1 MTITEE
7 IVEVAKKLIEFES
20 IESRPDQLKAII
32 DFVENYLKKNTKLNL
47 KRFEVKG
54 KHSLVGIFPP
64 RLPES
69 ALRAHSDSGSQAIPE
84 VFFHDHLDVVPGK
97 SEQFKPYIEDGKLY
111 GRGASDTKGNG
122 ATLLVLAKELSRQI
136 PDPAL
141 RAHSGSGILKESPGV
156 FPNVGF
162 MFTTDEEIGGHN
174 GAKYLLE
181 KGYRCQFFITAEPTG
196 FNIVPAH
203 KGILWVKIKVK
214 GRSAHSSKLWEGE
227 NAILKALSGFEK
239 LSKLFPQPKKSS
251 WQTTVNLSGIE
262 SGDAF
267 NKVPG
272 ECLLKLDIRRTE
284 KDSPESIIGKIKRC
298 FPGAEIEI
306 IEDEALM
313 NTSFKNPYIKKL
325 SALIEKVSLRVP
337 SIHRGNGACDGR
349 FYANAGIPAIQFGTA
364 SKGIHT
370 DNEFLIIPALENFY
384 KILLEFSNSVA

>member
-20 IESRPDQLKAII
+20 IESKPGELKAII
-32 DFVENYLKKNTKLNL
+32 DFAEDYLKKSTKLHL

-54 KHSLVGIFPP
+54 KHSLVATFKKTKT
-64 RLPES
+64 
-69 ALRAHSDSGSQAIPE
+69 PE
-84 VFFHDHLDVVPGK
+84 VFFHDHLDVVPGNLG
-97 SEQFKPYIEDGKLY
+97 QFKPYIKDGKLY

-122 ATLLVLAKELSRQI
+122 AVLLVLAKELSSQ
-136 PDPAL
+136 
-141 RAHSGSGILKESPGV
+141 ILKS
-156 FPNVGF
+156 PNVGF

-181 KGYRCQFFITAEPTG
+181 KGYRCQFFVTAEPTG

-203 KGILWVKIKVK
+203 KGILWVRIKVK
-214 GRSAHSSKLWEGE
+214 GRSAHSSKPWEGE
-227 NAILKALSGFEK
+227 NAILKAVSGVEK
-239 LSKLFPQPKKSS
+239 LHKLFPMPIESG

-272 ECLLKLDIRRTE
+272 ECLVKLDIRRTE
-284 KDSPESIIGKIKRC
+284 KDSPTSIIGKIKRC

-313 NTSFKNPYIKKL
+313 NTSFKNSYIKKL
-325 SALIEKVSLRVP
+325 SALIEEVSLRVP

-384 KILLEFSNSVA
+384 KILLEFSNSIHATPSD